1 MVSNYVKYYK
11 VIQYIST
18 FTKKSKVGVV
28 LGISNLK
35 TIFDPKYYENL
46 KGGIFEAFGVGF
58 GTNIKLFVYPTL
70 KENGKTLISSKNI
83 VLESNLT
90 GLLSYLRDN
99 NKLED
104 IENADTSKMHIF
116 SDQVLEMIK
125 NGEEGWEELVPQKV
139 AEAIK
144 ELDLF
149 DYQPLLIQ

>member
-1 MVSNYVKYYK
+1 MRS
-11 VIQYIST
+11 S
-18 FTKKSKVGVV
+18 
-28 LGISNLK
+28 
-35 TIFDPKYYENL
+35 
-46 KGGIFEAFGVGF
+46 
-58 GTNIKLFVYPTL
+58 
-70 KENGKTLISSKNI
+70 KTLISSKNI